1 VHPPHSTKPYLA
13 VLRWQA
19 LATGGLALVAWPWAG
34 GHAALSALLGGL
46 VNITAGVVYAAVVF
60 MGKRAS
66 AQHTVGTVFRAEAS
80 KILVIVVQ
88 LWIVLTTYRDVVTAA
103 FLATFV
109 VTVLLSS
116 VALFARD

>member
-1 VHPPHSTKPYLA
+1 MQPPLSTKPYVA
-13 VLRWQA
+13 VLKWQA
-19 LATGGLALVAWPWAG
+19 LVTAGVAVAAGLAVG
-34 GHAALSALLGGL
+34 VHGALSAALGGV
-46 VNITAGVVYAAVVF
+46 VNITAGVVYAVVVF

-88 LWIVLTTYRDVVTAA
+88 LWLVLTTYRDVVTGA